1 MPTGGGFPSYI
12 QSSSSGDNYNYN
24 GVPPEIALEEQA
36 LNRKQHIANLL
47 LQRGL
52 APLEGQ
58 MVGGWYVPPSPVQG
72 LAQLASAGI
81 GAYATNR
88 NDKARAAL
96 SGKSNDMLSEAMQKY
111 KASIADRQTTTTPE
125 THGPGSPVQVAQ
137 PGQGFSPNELKQPT
151 ALYGTKQEA
160 LDKLAE
166 RRGAPFFKE
175 GPRPTSDP
183 STAVTTSMPV
193 TPDEKRQAII
203 EQLAMSTHP
212 QAQKMGQFLLSELDR
227 KESREDTQAFQKSE
241 NEQNRESRAEMSK
254 LLLDQKGQ
262 AIAFQADSLR
272 AQLDDKQLSRE
283 SRDRLEKRQQD
294 NELEFKKW
302 QTQQTVAGHK
312 DVANIMADSRKE
324 VQGMKSGV
332 NRPMSATA
340 QKELIQTEEE
350 LQGSKQAVE
359 HLKSALALNDK
370 ALGFSGASSL
380 AQAGSVLPDAI
391 RPKSVDATVDLE
403 NLIQGSTL
411 PQLKAIFG
419 GMPTEGERK
428 ILLDVAGSTSKTPAQ
443 RKAIFERAIQGAN
456 NRIKFNSQKAE
467 QLRGGTYFAGDG
479 GLDTSA
485 APNPT
490 SPLATP
496 PQSGGTVAP
505 FNDAEKERR
514 YQEFKK
520 NHK

>member
-1 MPTGGGFPSYI
+1 MPSGFPPNI
-12 QSSSSGDNYNYN
+12 QTSSTGDSYNYN
-24 GVPPEIALEEQA
+24 GMPPEIALEEQA
-36 LNRKQHIANLL
+36 INRKQHIANLL
-47 LQRGL
+47 LQQGL
-52 APLEGQ
+52 TPAEGQ

-72 LAQLASAGI
+72 LAQLAKAGM
-81 GAYATNR
+81 GSYLTNR
-88 NDKARAAL
+88 NDKARSELA
-96 SGKSNDMLSEAMQKY
+96 GKSNSMLTEAMNKY
-111 KASIADRQTTTTPE
+111 KASIADRQTTTELP
-125 THGPGSPVQVAQ
+125 GPGVPVRTAQ
-137 PGQGFSPNELKQPT
+137 PGAGFSAKELSQPT
-151 ALYGTKQEA
+151 ALYGTTQDA
-160 LDKLAE
+160 LNKLDESRPSA
-166 RRGAPFFKE
+166 FFQE
-175 GPRPTSDP
+175 GPRPTS
-183 STAVTTSMPV
+183 TTSTPV

-212 QAQKMGQFLLSELDR
+212 QAQKMGALLLNLEENKEQRGLDR
-227 KESREDTQAFQKSE
+227 DVRREGIESNALT
-241 NEQNRESRAEMSK
+241 RAEMIR
-254 LLLDQKGQ
+254 GNMINTQ
-262 AIAFQADSLR
+262 AQIDARLQAGKDANDLKVALASQQADLQKTLHGMDISGR
-272 AQLDDKQLSRE
+272 
-283 SRDRLEKRQQD
+283 
-294 NELEFKKW
+294 
-302 QTQQTVAGHK
+302 K
-312 DVANIMADSRKE
+312 DVAGIMADSRKE

-350 LQGSKQAVE
+350 LQGSHQAVE

-370 ALGFSGASSL
+370 ALGFTGASSI
-380 AQAGSVLPDAI
+380 AQAGSILPDAI

-456 NRIKFNSQKAE
+456 NRIKFNGQKAE
-467 QLRGGTYFAGDG
+467 QLRGGTYFSGDG

-485 APNPT
+485 TPNPT